1 MTSRPFT
8 LSLLADQP
16 RLVEEVADM
25 RWREW
30 GHAPEPEDPAWWLET
45 TTREAGRDQLPATF
59 VAVDRAGAA
68 IGAVGLA
75 EYDLAERRDRSPWVI
90 GMIVRTDHRGAGIGR
105 ALLNRLE
112 AWAAQRGTGGLWVA
126 TGEAAGFY
134 RRCGWLPAETLATA
148 SGQPCTVLGKRLSP
162 TVPPV

>member
-1 MTSRPFT
+1 MVARDDDQGGGQRP
-8 LSLLADQP
+8 A
-16 RLVEEVADM
+16 A
-25 RWREW
+25 
-30 GHAPEPEDPAWWLET
+30 GHL
-45 TTREAGRDQLPATF
+45 

-90 GMIVRTDHRGAGIGR
+90 GMIVRPDHRGSGIGR

-112 AWAAQRGTGGLWVA
+112 AWAAQRGTDELWVA

-148 SGQPCTVLGKRLSP
+148 SGQPCTVMCKRLSP
-162 TVPPV
+162 TVPAV